1 MIKNIVKRDGR
12 VVSYDD
18 GKIVRAIQKA
28 MDAAGHTAKAG
39 EAAIIAAAASAIVEE
54 KCPGKAPQVEDIQDA
69 VEIALMRNGLEE
81 VAKSYILYRAE
92 RTRTREMKTGLMK
105 IFDELTFAAANDSD
119 MKRDNANIDGDT
131 AMGTMLK
138 YGCEGAKA

>member
-39 EAAIIAAAASAIVEE
+39 EAAIM
-54 KCPGKAPQVEDIQDA
+54 PPPPAPSSKKNA
-69 VEIALMRNGLEE
+69 P
-81 VAKSYILYRAE
+81 AKRRRWRIF
-92 RTRTREMKTGLMK
+92 RTRWKSR
-105 IFDELTFAAANDSD
+105 
-119 MKRDNANIDGDT
+119 
-131 AMGTMLK
+131 
-138 YGCEGAKA
+138 

>member
-39 EAAIIAAAASAIVEE
+39 EAAIIAAASR
-54 KCPGKAPQVEDIQDA
+54 
-69 VEIALMRNGLEE
+69 IADRL
-81 VAKSYILYRAE
+81 
-92 RTRTREMKTGLMK
+92 
-105 IFDELTFAAANDSD
+105 FTFASS
-119 MKRDNANIDGDT
+119 
-131 AMGTMLK
+131 L
-138 YGCEGAKA
+138 CCLFSV

>member
-39 EAAIIAAAASAIVEE
+39 EAAIIAAAASAIFREA
-54 KCPGKAPQVEDIQDA
+54 CPGAELSVLSGGQPVYYYIISVE
-69 VEIALMRNGLEE
+69 
-81 VAKSYILYRAE
+81 
-92 RTRTREMKTGLMK
+92 
-105 IFDELTFAAANDSD
+105 
-119 MKRDNANIDGDT
+119 
-131 AMGTMLK
+131 
-138 YGCEGAKA
+138 